1 VAPAQSRFALLI
13 PLVAA
18 LAACA
23 SGQECGGMNRAG
35 EGGGGSP
42 GINVPSGM
50 SAPDSSRS
58 IRVPEGSGSGA
69 VPARNDCLERP
80 PSYFSRRAVA
90 PDSPEA
96 LIYQWADAW
105 SDKDLETFFSLY
117 ADSFDP
123 PTQSLAEWRDKRT
136 KQISDPEPARI
147 AIDNL
152 SLSRRSDDRV
162 MVSFVQRFETP
173 SMNYAISR
181 EVGLVRRGEKWLI
194 DEERVRGLL

>member
-1 VAPAQSRFALLI
+1 MAPAQFRLALLI
-13 PLVAA
+13 PLLAA
-18 LAACA
+18 LTACA
-23 SGQECGGMNRAG
+23 SGQECGAINRAG
-35 EGGGGSP
+35 EGGGESP

-80 PSYFSRRAVA
+80 PSYFSRRSVA

-123 PTQSLAEWRDKRT
+123 PTQSLAEWRHKRT
-136 KQISDPEPARI
+136 NQISDPEPARI

-152 SLSRRSDDRV
+152 SLSRRAEGRV

-181 EVGLVRRGEKWLI
+181 EVSLVRLGEKWYI
-194 DEERVRGLL
+194 DNERVRGLL